1 MGTHTFGTPFAS
13 YIRDNWRTEGMEGV
27 MRHTRY
33 AAIAVTALTAF
44 ATGLEAQKKSR
55 PTLMQPENRVPAAI
69 EIDNS
74 GPGGFWGINFIAATP
89 VGEIETLVDQGFGL
103 ELSVGAP
110 MAADGHLRMRVD
122 LGAVVYGWEE
132 LFYGYCRFTCRVAS
146 GSNVTTTNSILYGSV
161 GPEIVLASGDVE
173 PYVHAGAS
181 VSYFVTSSQLDDND
195 GYGSY
200 MHTTNY
206 SDTVLGWRFGGGF
219 RFRVGQRTL
228 IDVGVHKADNQV
240 ATYLTE
246 GDVVDEQDGSIALY
260 PNTSDADLMS
270 FRLGVSFAFR

>member
-1 MGTHTFGTPFAS
+1 
-13 YIRDNWRTEGMEGV
+13 MEGI

-33 AAIAVTALTAF
+33 AGIIAVTTLTAF

-55 PTLMQPENRVPAAI
+55 PATVADDNRIPATI
-69 EIDNS
+69 ETETF
-74 GPGGFWGINFIAATP
+74 GPGGFWGINFVAATP
-89 VGEIETLVDQGFGL
+89 VGEMATLVDKGFGL
-103 ELSVGAP
+103 EFSVGAP
-110 MAADGHLRMRVD
+110 MAAGGHLRMRVD
-122 LGAVVYGWEE
+122 LGAIVYGWEE

-146 GSNVTTTNSILYGSV
+146 GSNVTTTNSIVYGSV
-161 GPEIVLASGDVE
+161 GPEIVLARGDFE
-173 PYVHAGAS
+173 PYVHAGAG

-200 MHTTNY
+200 LHTTNY

-228 IDVGVHKADNQV
+228 IDVGVLKADNQV

-246 GDVVDEQDGSIALY
+246 GDVVDERDGSIALY
-260 PNTSDADLMS
+260 PNRSDADLMS
-270 FRLGVSFAFR
+270 LRLGVSFAFR

>member
-1 MGTHTFGTPFAS
+1 MA
-13 YIRDNWRTEGMEGV
+13 
-27 MRHTRY
+27 
-33 AAIAVTALTAF
+33 
-44 ATGLEAQKKSR
+44 
-55 PTLMQPENRVPAAI
+55 
-69 EIDNS
+69 
-74 GPGGFWGINFIAATP
+74 
-89 VGEIETLVDQGFGL
+89 TLVDQGFGL

-122 LGAVVYGWEE
+122 LGAVVYGCEE

-161 GPEIVLASGDVE
+161 GPEIVLASGDFE

-246 GDVVDEQDGSIALY
+246 GDVVDDGKPKRFLRKPFLTNRSPSLKEWLAIY
-260 PNTSDADLMS
+260 DFFSESRPHPCPVD
-270 FRLGVSFAFR
+270 FAVGIPREYVTHLPHSRTTRR